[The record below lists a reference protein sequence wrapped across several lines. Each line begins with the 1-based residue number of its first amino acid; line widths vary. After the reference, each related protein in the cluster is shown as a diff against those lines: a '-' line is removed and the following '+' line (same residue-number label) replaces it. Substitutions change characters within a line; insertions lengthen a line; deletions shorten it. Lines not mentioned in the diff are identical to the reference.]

1 MSFFH
6 QTIAFSDDEE
16 GEEEEER
23 ISFESEV
30 LACYNQRLSSSKEDE
45 DEESE
50 DEEDEKTKTKKV
62 IFGSFLFLLII
73 TQVSFHEDVLVCPTY
88 TRAEYDRCVINSKI
102 APVLTSSKV

>member
-6 QTIAFSDDEE
+6 QTIAFSDEEE

-23 ISFESEV
+23 VSFESEV
-30 LACYNQRLSSSKEDE
+30 LACYNQRLSSSKEEE

-50 DEEDEKTKTKKV
+50 EEAGDEKTKAKKV
-62 IFGSFLFLLII
+62 NFSLISFDLHNR

-88 TRAEYDRCVINSKI
+88 TKAEYDRC
-102 APVLTSSKV
+102 

>member
-23 ISFESEV
+23 VSFESEV

-50 DEEDEKTKTKKV
+50 EEADDEKTKTKKV
-62 IFGSFLFLLII
+62 NFRVLSYSF
-73 TQVSFHEDVLVCPTY
+73 
-88 TRAEYDRCVINSKI
+88 
-102 APVLTSSKV
+102 

>member
-6 QTIAFSDDEE
+6 QTIAFSDEEE

-23 ISFESEV
+23 VSFESEV

-50 DEEDEKTKTKKV
+50 EEAGDEKIKAKKV
-62 IFGSFLFLLII
+62 NFGVLSYSF
-73 TQVSFHEDVLVCPTY
+73 
-88 TRAEYDRCVINSKI
+88 
-102 APVLTSSKV
+102 

>member
-16 GEEEEER
+16 VDEDER

-45 DEESE
+45 EEESE
-50 DEEDEKTKTKKV
+50 EEEEENERTKAKKV
-62 IFGSFLFLLII
+62 FNII
-73 TQVSFHEDVLVCPTY
+73 ISNDH
-88 TRAEYDRCVINSKI
+88 YD
-102 APVLTSSKV
+102 

>member
-6 QTIAFSDDEE
+6 QTIAFSDEEE

-23 ISFESEV
+23 VSFESEV

-45 DEESE
+45 DEDEESE
-50 DEEDEKTKTKKV
+50 EEADDEKTKAKKV
-62 IFGSFLFLLII
+62 NFSLIPFDPFTK

-88 TRAEYDRCVINSKI
+88 TKAEYDRC
-102 APVLTSSKV
+102 